1 MNRQGGYIEHF
12 LEYLQIERRYS
23 LLTVSAYRHDLEE
36 FCSFLHIG
44 FAALDPDSVT
54 DDDIKEWLI
63 SLMDNGISARSV
75 RRKLS
80 SLRSFWKYCL
90 RVGVAHRNPTQLVL
104 SPKISKPLPVF
115 YKEREMRQE
124 RELERFA
131 DDFISVRDNLIIE
144 MLYQTGMRR
153 AELIAL
159 SDGDVNEEARQIRV
173 FGKRRK
179 QRIIPVGDDLLEQ
192 ILQYRQWRDECYPE
206 RADDA
211 LFLTKK
217 GRRINAATVYAV
229 VHDRMMEVSTQK
241 KQSPHVLRHTFATA
255 MLDNGADIN
264 TIKTLMGH
272 ASLAAT
278 QVYTHVTFEQ
288 MKKAYAAAHPRNRT
302 GKNGDTE

>member
-1 MNRQGGYIEHF
+1 MGRQGGYIEHF
-12 LEYLQIERRYS
+12 LEYLQVERRYS
-23 LLTVSAYRHDLEE
+23 QLTVSAYRHDLEE
-36 FCSFLHIG
+36 FCSFLRVA
-44 FAALDPDSVT
+44 FSSLDLDSVT

-90 RVGVAHRNPTQLVL
+90 RVGTAHHNPVQLVL

-153 AELIAL
+153 AELVAL
-159 SDGDVNEEARQIRV
+159 SDEDVDFLSKQICV

-179 QRIIPVGDDLLEQ
+179 QRIIPVGDSLLEQ
-192 ILQYRQWRDECYPE
+192 ILQYQQWRDEQYPE
-206 RADDA
+206 RSDSA

-217 GRRINAATVYAV
+217 GQRINAATVYAV
-229 VHDRMMEVSTQK
+229 VHRRMTEVSTQK

-278 QVYTHVTFEQ
+278 QVYTHVTFDQ
-288 MKKAYAAAHPRNRT
+288 MKKAYAAAHPRNKAKE
-302 GKNGDTE
+302 GE

>member
-1 MNRQGGYIEHF
+1 MGRQGGYIEHF
-12 LEYLQIERRYS
+12 LEYLQVERRYS
-23 LLTVSAYRHDLEE
+23 QLTVSAYRHDLEE
-36 FCSFLHIG
+36 FCSFLHVVS
-44 FAALDPDSVT
+44 AVLEPDSVT

-90 RVGVAHRNPTQLVL
+90 RVGAAHHNPTQLVL

-131 DDFISVRDNLIIE
+131 DDFISVRDNLIVE

-153 AELIAL
+153 AELVAL
-159 SDGDVNEEARQIRV
+159 SDEDVDFLSKQIRV

-179 QRIIPVGDDLLEQ
+179 QRIVPVGDALLEQ
-192 ILQYRQWRDECYPE
+192 ILQYQQWRDEQYPE
-206 RADDA
+206 RCDSA

-217 GRRINAATVYAV
+217 GKRINAATVYAV
-229 VHDRMMEVSTQK
+229 VHERMTEVSTQK

-288 MKKAYAAAHPRNRT
+288 MKKAYAAAHPRNKTKRS
-302 GKNGDTE
+302 E